1 MARVMPHLRE
11 PLDDVRHPRQRPEI
25 GTEPRDARAGAQGP
39 LDLPQLRRGEFGF
52 APRPTRR
59 LEGPAPVL
67 LPRVIP
73 VMRGHS
79 RDAQHPCHRGLRLPL
94 REQARRSEPTRFQ
107 RGKIPARSSW
117 SSHASTCDR
126 TCEIR

>member
-1 MARVMPHLRE
+1 
-11 PLDDVRHPRQRPEI
+11 
-25 GTEPRDARAGAQGP
+25 
-39 LDLPQLRRGEFGF
+39 
-52 APRPTRR
+52 
-59 LEGPAPVL
+59 
-67 LPRVIP
+67 VIP
-73 VMRGHS
+73 VMRCHS